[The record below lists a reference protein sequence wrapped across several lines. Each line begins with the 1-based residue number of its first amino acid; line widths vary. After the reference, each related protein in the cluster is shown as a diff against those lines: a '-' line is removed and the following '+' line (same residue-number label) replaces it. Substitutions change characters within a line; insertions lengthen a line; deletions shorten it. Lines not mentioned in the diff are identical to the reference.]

1 MHSKLNKMLVL
12 SPKIRAIRDAT
23 EISEGKATAS
33 AGNSKGLRVNT
44 DSEGLRA
51 PREES
56 CCADPKH
63 G

>member
-1 MHSKLNKMLVL
+1 MLVL